1 VGAWRDDKKH
11 GHGTFTWV
19 NGDSYAGAWRNGKK
33 HGHGTHAWADG
44 SSYEG
49 AWHEDAARARHLHR
63 LDRMVVTGAL
73 VQDLPTAG
81 VLTEATGRRFT
92 VTYAADCKM
101 MEDQPTPA
109 TKVCACV

>member
-1 VGAWRDDKKH
+1 VARRQKH

-49 AWHEDAARARHLHR
+49 AWHEDAIHQELKIPPHT
-63 LDRMVVTGAL
+63 M
-73 VQDLPTAG
+73 
-81 VLTEATGRRFT
+81 F
-92 VTYAADCKM
+92 
-101 MEDQPTPA
+101 
-109 TKVCACV
+109 

>member
-1 VGAWRDDKKH
+1 MGAWRDDKKH

-49 AWHEDAARARHLHR
+49 AWHEDAIFFPSGAKDSSPYDVLVIYLYVYKRTCR
-63 LDRMVVTGAL
+63 LGEELYIIRDNFGHGCL
-73 VQDLPTAG
+73 SL
-81 VLTEATGRRFT
+81 
-92 VTYAADCKM
+92 
-101 MEDQPTPA
+101 
-109 TKVCACV
+109 